1 MKTLRNLVYSLFIF
15 ITIALLINSNFLGN
29 FYWQLTSL
37 FVDHGNLVNWLE
49 CNSIG
54 VNLYTTE
61 QLVCNNKNI
70 SIFNYGHILL
80 VLPWNETIDSFYR
93 TYLPYITIF
102 FFIFLTIKIINPK
115 KRIELVLLFLCL
127 FNPSTL
133 LGFDRLNIDLFI
145 YLFAII
151 ICLNRIYFLNWFFAW
166 FLALVKVFPAMLFVN
181 IFFENPKRSLKT
193 ILIIIIFIV
202 LITLVYF
209 FYFKDFILFFLDNI
223 SAGRAGYHYL
233 FSLNSLPKIFKYI
246 FSFNYQLLLIVFY
259 SLFIYSVIKC
269 YKKYSSEIKES
280 DNDTFSVNSKLF
292 MIGGY
297 LTVINFL
304 IFSNWFYREIF
315 IILMIPY
322 ILHNKIG
329 PTYNFNYLF
338 INILIARYI
347 FLFIYGYTNI
357 HDDITYV
364 NSVRVFSNKFLII
377 IFIKSVFDF
386 FIMCIFSS
394 ILFQKSKLYFKRL
407 INS

>member
-1 MKTLRNLVYSLFIF
+1 MKTFRSVVYSLFIF
-15 ITIALLINSNFLGN
+15 ITIVLLINSNFIGN
-29 FYWQLTSL
+29 FYWQQLSL
-37 FVDHGNLVNWLE
+37 FGDHETLVNWLE

-54 VNLYTTE
+54 VDLYTTE

-80 VLPWNETIDSFYR
+80 VLPWNETLDSFYR

-102 FFIFLTIKIINPK
+102 LFIFLTIKIINPK
-115 KRIELVLLFLCL
+115 KKIELVLLFLCL

-133 LGFDRLNIDLFI
+133 LGFDRLNIDLII
-145 YLFAII
+145 YLFTII
-151 ICLNRIYFLNWFFAW
+151 ICFNRIYFLNWFFTW
-166 FLALVKVFPAMLFVN
+166 CLTLTKVFPAVLFIN
-181 IFFENPKRSLKT
+181 IFFENPKRSLKN

-202 LITLVYF
+202 LITFVYF
-209 FYFKDFILFFLDNI
+209 FFFKDFILFFLDNI

-233 FSLNSLPKIFKYI
+233 FSLSSLPKIFKYI
-246 FSFNYQLLLIVFY
+246 FNSDYQLLLIIFY
-259 SLFIYSVIKC
+259 SLFIYLVIKS

-280 DNDTFSVNSKLF
+280 DIDTFSVDSKLF
-292 MIGGY
+292 MVGGY

-322 ILHNKIG
+322 ILHNKIS
-329 PTYNFNYLF
+329 TTFNFNYLF

-347 FLFIYGYTNI
+347 FLFVYGYTNI
-357 HDDITYV
+357 HDDISYV

>member
-1 MKTLRNLVYSLFIF
+1 MKTFRSVVYSLFIF
-15 ITIALLINSNFLGN
+15 ITIVLLINSNFIGN
-29 FYWQLTSL
+29 FYWQQLSL
-37 FVDHGNLVNWLE
+37 FGDHETLVNWLE

-54 VNLYTTE
+54 VDLYTTE

-80 VLPWNETIDSFYR
+80 VLPWNETLDSFYR

-102 FFIFLTIKIINPK
+102 LFIFLTIKIINPK
-115 KRIELVLLFLCL
+115 KKIELVLLFLCL

-133 LGFDRLNIDLFI
+133 LGFDRLNIDLII
-145 YLFAII
+145 YLFTII
-151 ICLNRIYFLNWFFAW
+151 ICFNRIYFLNWFFTW
-166 FLALVKVFPAMLFVN
+166 CLTLTKVFPAVLFIN
-181 IFFENPKRSLKT
+181 IFFENPKRSLKN

-202 LITLVYF
+202 LITFVYF
-209 FYFKDFILFFLDNI
+209 FFFKDFILFFLDNI

-246 FSFNYQLLLIVFY
+246 FNSDYQLLLIIFY
-259 SLFIYSVIKC
+259 SLFIYLVIKS

-280 DNDTFSVNSKLF
+280 DIDTFSVDSKLF
-292 MIGGY
+292 MVGGY

-322 ILHNKIG
+322 ILHNKIS
-329 PTYNFNYLF
+329 TTFNFNYLF

-347 FLFIYGYTNI
+347 FLFVYGYTNI
-357 HDDITYV
+357 HDDISYV